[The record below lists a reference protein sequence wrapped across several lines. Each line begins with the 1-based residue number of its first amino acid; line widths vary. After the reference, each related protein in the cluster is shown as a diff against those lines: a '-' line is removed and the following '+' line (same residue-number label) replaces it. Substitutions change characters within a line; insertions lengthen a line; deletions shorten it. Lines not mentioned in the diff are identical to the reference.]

1 MGTQQGPVVGRPSI
15 SRLKPSELRR
25 TFGVENATRRLLL
38 YFVMPVWACA
48 GLADWWRHRRTSI
61 ETTAGTHEAVLHAV
75 QMGEAGVPALLG
87 LFLEVNAG
95 VLAAAYGAFGLHQAT
110 AWWDVKYAE
119 SRREVTANEQH
130 IHGMLENVPLMAAA
144 FLTALHWNQ
153 AQALVG
159 RGGERPRFRP
169 ERKRRPLSA
178 IERGGVLAGVALFVA
193 APYAE
198 EIWRCARVAPSLR
211 LQPETAPPPTDAVR
225 PTERSA

>member
-1 MGTQQGPVVGRPSI
+1 VVGRRARA
-15 SRLKPSELRR
+15 RLNAREVRR
-25 TFGVENATRRLLL
+25 ILGVEEASRRLLL
-38 YFVMPVWACA
+38 YFVMPVWAGA

-75 QMGEAGVPALLG
+75 QMSEAGVPVLLG
-87 LFLEVNAG
+87 LFLETNAG

-119 SRREVTANEQH
+119 SRREVTPNEQH

-159 RGGERPRFRP
+159 RGPERPRFRP
-169 ERKRRPLSA
+169 QRKRRPLA
-178 IERGGVLAGVALFVA
+178 RAERAGILAGVGLFIV

-198 EIWRCARVAPSLR
+198 EIWRCARVTRSLR
-211 LQPETAPPPTDAVR
+211 LQPETAPPPTDAIR
-225 PTERSA
+225 A